1 MNGID
6 EAAAE
11 WAARTDGATLAP
23 DEAAE
28 LATWLAADTRHAG
41 AYARAQA
48 LALAYA
54 DALEAA
60 GSRGRQAPAVSRR
73 SLLWSGGIA
82 AGVGLVA
89 TTGFWIAGA
98 DTAYATAR
106 GETRTLAFGD
116 GLEARLNTE
125 TRIEIGRRG
134 GRPRLRLIEGE
145 IAAKGL
151 GEPYEVQ
158 VGDVRLATEASRFCL
173 RKTEAGAVLTVESGR
188 LIVAAGTGAGQSVA
202 AAEQAVLSDARI
214 VSIRRL
220 SAEQIGNAVAWTS
233 GRIAFE
239 DATLAEAA
247 AEFARYNAV
256 PIVIGDQRAQER
268 RISGLF
274 DARDPAGFARS
285 VAVTS
290 GLSAEV
296 TGDRI
301 VLSSASR

>member
-23 DEAAE
+23 GEAAE
-28 LATWLAADTRHAG
+28 LEAWLAEDPRHAG

-54 DALEAA
+54 DAFGGAA
-60 GSRGRQAPAVSRR
+60 LPHRSARVVSRR
-73 SLLWSGGIA
+73 SLLWGGGIA
-82 AGVGLVA
+82 AGVGLAA
-89 TTGFWIAGA
+89 TAGFWFAGA
-98 DTAYATAR
+98 DTAYATTR
-106 GETRTLAFGD
+106 GETRTITFGD

-125 TRIEIGRRG
+125 TRVEIGRD
-134 GRPRLRLIEGE
+134 GRLPRLRLIDGE

-151 GEPYEVQ
+151 GKPYVVQ
-158 VGDVRLATEASRFCL
+158 VGDVRLSTEVSHFCL
-173 RKTEAGAVLTVESGR
+173 RKTDAGAVLTVESGR
-188 LIVAAGTGAGQSVA
+188 LIVIGGTGSGQSVG

-214 VSIRRL
+214 VSIRKL
-220 SAEQIGNAVAWTS
+220 SAEQIGSATAWTS
-233 GRIAFE
+233 GLIAFE
-239 DATLAEAA
+239 DATLSEAA

-256 PIVIGDQRAQER
+256 PIVIGDQSAQER
-268 RISGLF
+268 RITGLF

-290 GLSAEV
+290 GLSAQV
-296 TGDRI
+296 ASDRI